1 MTAREIGSLRLCADL
16 EVQLNSKDMNEFY
29 PIPDIETIFHNL
41 HETSDFRTIDLS
53 DAYYQ
58 TELDEDGKEIRAIST
73 SQGVFRMGRLFK
85 CLTKLLPVV

>member
-1 MTAREIGSLRLCADL
+1 MRAREIGSLRLCADL
-16 EVQLNSKDMNEFY
+16 EVQLKCKVMDEVY

-41 HETSDFRTIDLS
+41 HETSDFGTIDLS

-58 TELDEDGKEIRAIST
+58 TELDEDGNDIRAIAT
-73 SQGVFRMGRLFK
+73 SQGVFRMSRFSK